1 MSAQLKEAP
10 TGTPTG
16 TVERCAEAVRHHRAG
31 RSTEAERIYREIL
44 SVDPSHADSLQL
56 LGVLAYDAGKYNEA
70 VGLIGRALER
80 APAHPVAHHNLG
92 NALLGLGRTE
102 EAIAAY
108 QAALQLEPGR
118 AATHYTL
125 ANAWLRSGRAEE
137 AVGAY
142 QRALALQP
150 DHPRA
155 WNNLGNALSRLG
167 RWEEAVE
174 AYRKALELE
183 PGKAYTANNLAN
195 ALRESGCSEQ
205 ALVYYDRAASSR
217 EPGAECPLTNKALL
231 LMETGDAC
239 GARAA
244 IAQALAINP
253 YSVPAWDIH
262 ASLKKFTRTDAD
274 LAALETLLAA
284 ADERCL
290 STNDRIYLRF
300 TLGKAWLDA
309 GDAERAF
316 AHLDSGNRLKRST
329 INYDGALACERI
341 AAIAD
346 SFTPQ
351 LLQKLSGV
359 GHPSEA
365 PVFVLGMPRS
375 GTTLVEQVLASHPE
389 AHGAGELRSLRQ
401 LVPGVSPSQGYP
413 YPPLYPPLLAQLS
426 PADLARLGRE
436 YESRARAPD
445 PRKRRVIDKMPANF
459 LYAGFIHAILP
470 NARIIHCRRDPRDT
484 CLSCYTHVF
493 GGDIA
498 FAYDLRE
505 LGLYYRHYETLMARW
520 RAILPSER
528 YIELHYE
535 DVVADLEREARR
547 LVAFCGLEWNDACL
561 AFHQT
566 HRVVRTASAN
576 EVRRPIYD
584 SSVGRWRLYGRH
596 LGPLFDAL
604 RG

>member
-1 MSAQLKEAP
+1 MSTELQEAP
-10 TGTPTG
+10 TPV
-16 TVERCAEAVRHHRAG
+16 VERCAEALRHHRAG
-31 RSTEAERIYREIL
+31 RCEEAERIYREIL
-44 SVDPSHADSLQL
+44 SVAPGHADSLQL
-56 LGVLAYDAGKYNEA
+56 LGALANDAGRYDEA
-70 VGLIGRALER
+70 IELIGRALKHV
-80 APAHPVAHHNLG
+80 PAHAVAHHNLG
-92 NALLGLGRTE
+92 VALFGLGRTE

-108 QAALQLEPGR
+108 QGALQLQPGR

-142 QRALALQP
+142 HRALALQP
-150 DHPRA
+150 DYPRA

-167 RWEEAVE
+167 RWEEAVD

-183 PGKAYTANNLAN
+183 PGKVDTANNLAN
-195 ALRESGCSEQ
+195 ALRESGRPEQ
-205 ALVYYDRAASSR
+205 ALVFYDRAASLR
-217 EPGAECPLTNKALL
+217 EPGVGCPLANKALL
-231 LMETGDAC
+231 LMEMGDTG

-244 IAQALAINP
+244 VAQALAINP
-253 YSVPAWDIH
+253 HSVPAWHIH
-262 ASLKKFTRTDAD
+262 GLLKKFTRADAD
-274 LAALETLLAA
+274 LAVLETLLAA
-284 ADERCL
+284 ADERRL
-290 STNDRIYLRF
+290 SIDDRILLQF
-300 TLGKAWLDA
+300 TLGKAWLEA

-329 INYDGALACERI
+329 IDYDDALACERI
-341 AAIAD
+341 AAIVD

-375 GTTLVEQVLASHPE
+375 GTTLVEQILASHPE
-389 AHGAGELRSLRQ
+389 VHGAGELRVLRQ
-401 LVPGVSPSQGYP
+401 LVPGVASSEGYP

-426 PADLARLGRE
+426 PAELIRLGRE
-436 YESRARAPD
+436 YESRAWAPN
-445 PRKRRVIDKMPANF
+445 PGKRRVIDKMPANF

-470 NARIIHCRRDPRDT
+470 NARIIHCRRDAMDT
-484 CLSCYTHVF
+484 CLSCYIRAF

-505 LGLYYRHYETLMARW
+505 LGLYYRHYEVIMAHW

-528 YIELHYE
+528 YIEVRYE

-547 LVAFCGLEWNDACL
+547 LVAFCGLQWNDGCL

-566 HRVVRTASAN
+566 HRVVRTASAY
-576 EVRRPIYD
+576 EVRRPIYR
-584 SSVGRWRLYGRH
+584 SSVGRWRPYARH

-604 RG
+604 TG

>member
-1 MSAQLKEAP
+1 MSAELQKVP
-10 TGTPTG
+10 TRIA
-16 TVERCAEAVRHHRAG
+16 ERCAEAVRHHRAG
-31 RSTEAERIYREIL
+31 RCEEAERIYREIL
-44 SVDPSHADSLQL
+44 SVDPDHADSLHL
-56 LGVLAYDAGKYNEA
+56 LGVLASDAAKYDEA
-70 VGLIGRALER
+70 VELIGRALKH
-80 APAHPVAHHNLG
+80 APAHAVAHYNLG
-92 NALLGLGRTE
+92 NALLRLERLE

-108 QAALQLEPGR
+108 QAALHLQPGR
-118 AATHYTL
+118 APIHYNL
-125 ANAWLRSGRAEE
+125 GNAWLRLGRAEE
-137 AVGAY
+137 AAGAY
-142 QRALALQP
+142 QRALALRP
-150 DHPRA
+150 DYPRA
-155 WNNLGNALSRLG
+155 WHGLGDASYRLD
-167 RWEEAVE
+167 RWEAAVD

-183 PGKAYTANNLAN
+183 PGKADTANNLAN
-195 ALRESGCSEQ
+195 ALRQAGRSEQ
-205 ALVYYDRAASSR
+205 ALVYYDRAGSSL
-217 EPGAECPLTNKALL
+217 EPGAECPLANKALL

-244 IAQALAINP
+244 IGQALAVNP
-253 YSVPAWDIH
+253 YSVPAWHIH
-262 ASLKKFTRTDAD
+262 ASLKKFTRADAD
-274 LAALETLLAA
+274 LTALEALLAA

-290 STNDRIYLRF
+290 STDDRIYLLF

-309 GDAERAF
+309 GDVERAF

-329 INYDGALACERI
+329 LNYDGALACERI

-351 LLQKLSGV
+351 LLQKLSGG

-375 GTTLVEQVLASHPE
+375 GTSLVEQILASHPE
-389 AHGAGELRSLRQ
+389 VHGAGELRVLRP
-401 LVPGVSPSQGYP
+401 LVPGVQPSEGYP

-426 PADLARLGRE
+426 PADLTRLGRE
-436 YESRARAPD
+436 YESRAWVPG
-445 PRKRRVIDKMPANF
+445 PGKRRVIDKMPANF

-470 NARIIHCRRDPRDT
+470 NARIIHCRRDAMDT
-484 CLSCYTHVF
+484 GLSCYIRVF

-520 RAILPSER
+520 RAILPAER
-528 YIELHYE
+528 YIELRYE

-566 HRVVRTASAN
+566 QRVVRTASAN

-584 SSVGRWRLYGRH
+584 SSVGRWRRYGRH
-596 LGPLFDAL
+596 LGPLFDAVC
-604 RG
+604 G